1 MRSMMMEGMGSVS
14 TDGKSTINR
23 YIEIIIDETQY
34 KRGR

>member
-1 MRSMMMEGMGSVS
+1 MRSMTMEGMGSMS

-23 YIEIIIDETQY
+23 YIEIIIDKTQY